1 MVDLPAKNTQNQ
13 VEHEEWSYNNQRDKE
28 DPVEHTSKGIIGLKI
43 QMRMVSFH
51 LRLEYI
57 ISNLKVKAKSTP
69 PQEGFEFFG
78 EVRLNVIPFWNL
90 HRKWGS
96 LMYLSKSIIAVLGS

>member
-51 LRLEYI
+51 LKPEYT
-57 ISNLKVKAKSTP
+57 ISK
-69 PQEGFEFFG
+69 
-78 EVRLNVIPFWNL
+78 
-90 HRKWGS
+90 
-96 LMYLSKSIIAVLGS
+96 

>member
-51 LRLEYI
+51 FRLHNFK
-57 ISNLKVKAKSTP
+57 ISLEVKAKKA
-69 PQEGFEFFG
+69 FE
-78 EVRLNVIPFWNL
+78 
-90 HRKWGS
+90 
-96 LMYLSKSIIAVLGS
+96 YLAVPCCSYPVKNRGPAFHGDTL